1 VAQLE
6 DQIALPDIF
15 DEVEEDLR
23 AERAKSL
30 GRRYA
35 GAAIAAVALILGAT
49 FGYVIWQQRSTD
61 TQNAAAS
68 RFLDAAKLA
77 DHAATPSGAADGPA
91 AEASLAKLAA
101 DAPAG
106 YQVLARLRLA
116 ALQWQL
122 GQTKLALATW
132 QSVTDDTAAPQMLRD
147 LATLTSAQRQV
158 DTGNP
163 NLVRQQ
169 LESLTGPDN
178 PWRSMAEQVIALL
191 DLRTGDTHDA
201 AIIMRRLSLEP
212 GVPQGIRTMAADL
225 LTTLPPDATKP
236 TPATPAKTA
245 PSHG

>member
-1 VAQLE
+1 
-6 DQIALPDIF
+6 LPDIF

-35 GAAIAAVALILGAT
+35 GLAIAAMVLIVAGT
-49 FGYVIWQQRSTD
+49 FGYVVWQQRSTD
-61 TQNAAAS
+61 TQNQAAA

-77 DHAATPSGAADGPA
+77 DHAATPSGTADGPA
-91 AEASLAKLAA
+91 AIAALSQLATQ
-101 DAPAG
+101 APAG

-122 GQTKLALATW
+122 GQTRQAIATW
-132 QSVTDDTAAPQMLRD
+132 QSVTDDTGAPQMLRD
-147 LATLTSAQRQV
+147 LATLTSAQRQA

-163 NLVRQQ
+163 ILLRQQ
-169 LESLTGPDN
+169 LESLTGPTN

-191 DLRTGDTHDA
+191 DLRTGNTHDA
-201 AIIMRRLSLEP
+201 ATIMRRLTLEP

-225 LTTLPPDATKP
+225 LTTLPPDAANPP
-236 TPATPAKTA
+236 TPHAAPAKTA
-245 PSHG
+245 PYHG